1 MATTA
6 HRPIDADG
14 HIRDDEQLLR
24 KYLEPPFDRRGVIAA
39 GAARDGFDNTMDLTL
54 GTRTVNASV
63 WLDALDRGNLESTVL
78 YPTGGLSAGWLREP
92 DFAVARCRAYNNLLS
107 EEYLKV
113 SPRFKGVALMAVQ
126 DPVEAA
132 KELRRCV
139 TELGMVGGTF
149 PEGPH
154 PLGKREYDP
163 VYEEAERLGVPIAI
177 HAGGRLTGSMDE
189 FLFDRLI
196 QVHSLG
202 HAFTQMKQFV
212 SIMFEGVPERY
223 PKLKLAFLEA
233 GCGWAVYLLDRMD
246 ERFHFRGAVEAPVLK
261 RSPSEYVA
269 DGNIYF
275 SLEAEERLLPESMR
289 ILGDDIFIY
298 ASDFPHWDAEFPE
311 NIRHLLAREDLT
323 EEQRAK
329 VTRDNAIRLY
339 GLDA

>member
-223 PKLKLAFLEA
+223 PKLKLA
-233 GCGWAVYLLDRMD
+233 Y
-246 ERFHFRGAVEAPVLK
+246 
-261 RSPSEYVA
+261 
-269 DGNIYF
+269 
-275 SLEAEERLLPESMR
+275 
-289 ILGDDIFIY
+289 
-298 ASDFPHWDAEFPE
+298 
-311 NIRHLLAREDLT
+311 
-323 EEQRAK
+323 
-329 VTRDNAIRLY
+329 
-339 GLDA
+339 